1 MKRVAVMVGL
11 LACLIGSAE
20 AIAQAKPGSY
30 EALSTA
36 NRRIVSAIYEAQ
48 LGSRRD
54 RAGHP
59 LLSKDEI
66 TAMHRTASW
75 EDLHQRLAARGYVA
89 SPSLANAIRSYN
101 QDAPVATSRV
111 LIIST
116 GSGEQVVVNR
126 YNPPRSA
133 AAHPAQANIIP
144 TPVTVRPK
152 IITAEL
158 PVATAAEPVNA
169 VAVDTTGGA
178 VAPDT
183 PAVIAGASR
192 ASPR

>member
-1 MKRVAVMVGL
+1 MRRVWVMVGL
-11 LACLIGSAE
+11 LACLTASGE
-20 AIAQAKPGSY
+20 AMAQAKPGSY

-54 RAGHP
+54 SAGHP
-59 LLSKDEI
+59 LLSKDAI

-89 SPSLANAIRSYN
+89 TRSLADAIRSFN
-101 QDAPVATSRV
+101 RDTPSATNRL

-116 GSGEQVVVNR
+116 GSGDQVVVSR
-126 YNPPRSA
+126 YNAPRSA
-133 AAHPAQANIIP
+133 PSHPAQANIVPAPI
-144 TPVTVRPK
+144 TVRPE
-152 IITAEL
+152 ITTVEL
-158 PVATAAEPVNA
+158 PIATAAEPADA
-169 VAVDTTGGA
+169 VAVGTMGGA

-183 PAVIAGASR
+183 PAVIAGAARTSLR
-192 ASPR
+192 